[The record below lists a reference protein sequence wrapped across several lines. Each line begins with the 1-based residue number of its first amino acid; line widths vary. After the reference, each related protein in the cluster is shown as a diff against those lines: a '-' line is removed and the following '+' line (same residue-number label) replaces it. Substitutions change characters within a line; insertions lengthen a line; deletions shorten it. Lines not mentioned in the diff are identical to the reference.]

1 MFPWLWYWAPQVH
14 LPWSGNVAQQ
24 IDPDTTWF
32 FNAIS
37 PSAGDG
43 RVEQRAFEVAS
54 YGRQLGLI
62 SELLLDLAEQTP
74 PKTAAGKKA
83 RQRLAEIERRIEAVK
98 REAAADG
105 EDAKLLSRLKALQ
118 RSDPAAFARLR
129 AQLG

>member
-32 FNAIS
+32 FNAIA

-43 RVEQRAFEVAS
+43 RVEQRAVQVAS

-62 SELLLDLAEQTP
+62 SELLLDLAAQTP
-74 PKTAAGKKA
+74 PATPAGKKA

-98 REAAADG
+98 REAVAD
-105 EDAKLLSRLKALQ
+105 EDAELLARLKSLQ
-118 RSDPAAFARLR
+118 RTDPAAFARLR

>member
-43 RVEQRAFEVAS
+43 RIEQRAVQVAS

-74 PKTAAGKKA
+74 PTTSAGKKA
-83 RQRLAEIERRIEAVK
+83 RQRLADIERRIEAVK
-98 REAAADG
+98 REAATDG
-105 EDAKLLSRLKALQ
+105 DDAELLTRLKALQ

>member
-1 MFPWLWYWAPQVH
+1 MFPWLWYWSPQVH

-43 RVEQRAFEVAS
+43 RIEQRAVQVAS

-74 PKTAAGKKA
+74 PATPAGKKA
-83 RQRLAEIERRIEAVK
+83 RQRLADIQRRIQSIKQDATGDE
-98 REAAADG
+98 G
-105 EDAKLLSRLKALQ
+105 EQLLLRLKTLRQ
-118 RSDPAAFARLR
+118 TDPAAFSRLR
-129 AQLG
+129 AQLE